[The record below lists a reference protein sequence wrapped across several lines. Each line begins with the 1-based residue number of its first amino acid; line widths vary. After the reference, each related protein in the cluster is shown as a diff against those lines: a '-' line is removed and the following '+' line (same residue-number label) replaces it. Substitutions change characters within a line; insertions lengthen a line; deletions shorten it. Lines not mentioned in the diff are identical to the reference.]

1 MCVSVNSYACCIWI
15 VNDITDSNICLFSVS
30 VFFLLLFL
38 GIVCVR
44 RCVVCVC
51 VLLLIA
57 INSHACYI
65 WIINDIT
72 DPRTCFFPV

>member
-1 MCVSVNSYACCIWI
+1 M
-15 VNDITDSNICLFSVS
+15 
-30 VFFLLLFL
+30 
-38 GIVCVR
+38 
-44 RCVVCVC
+44 CVC

-72 DPRTCFFPV
+72 DSHICFYPV